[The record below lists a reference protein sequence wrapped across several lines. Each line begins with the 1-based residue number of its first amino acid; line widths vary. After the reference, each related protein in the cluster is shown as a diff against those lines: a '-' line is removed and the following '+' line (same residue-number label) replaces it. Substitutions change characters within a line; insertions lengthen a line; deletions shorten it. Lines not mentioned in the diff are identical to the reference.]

1 MDQDEDAEMGM
12 SLGAPLLNQK
22 WVVNKMFDVYGTV
35 QLVNPMLNCLV
46 LITLFVSCRLMAEVR
61 TIHCRRVVIFLER
74 NTVGEAPNVVILI
87 QT

>member
-22 WVVNKMFDVYGTV
+22 WIVNKMFDVYGTV

-46 LITLFVSCRLMAEVR
+46 LITLFVSCRLVAVVS
-61 TIHCRRVVIFLER
+61 TIHF
-74 NTVGEAPNVVILI
+74 
-87 QT
+87 